1 MKRFQNW
8 QVFALGSAVIA
19 VLTAILGRLGVA
31 EINSSL
37 ATFLMLSGIAT
48 GLSWLCYY
56 HALRLGPVRA
66 IAHRRFNPHFE
77 TP

>member
-8 QVFALGSAVIA
+8 QVFALGSGVFAA
-19 VLTAILGRLGVA
+19 LTTIFGRLGVA
-31 EINSSL
+31 EINSNL
-37 ATFLMLSGIAT
+37 ATFPELSGIAT

-66 IAHRRFNPHFE
+66 IAHRRFNPHFD